1 MGAIQK
7 EAKKLKV
14 SETMVRN
21 MKRNNV
27 ETPEQYRE
35 VRKARQLKERDTAK
49 RKKADSRAKRGAK
62 SAKKTTIKK

>member
-35 VRKARQLKERDTAK
+35 VRKARQLKEHDAAK
-49 RKKADSRAKRGAK
+49 RKKADSRAKRGVK
-62 SAKKTTIKK
+62 STKKNTIKK

>member
-35 VRKARQLKERDTAK
+35 VRKARQLKERDAAK
-49 RKKADSRAKRGAK
+49 RKKADSRAKRSAK